1 MYLRFSDRLLNMR
14 RTWNARECEQPC
26 STNQIGET
34 TRHETLLRERTPDG
48 ETSHG
53 LLQILNAGA
62 IYFLVALGAGFVFE
76 VVRLEVVAQHISEF
90 IARIMEPPSTI
101 LAMIIGA
108 KWVIDQFTLPP
119 LPAVRLGVGTVA
131 LGFMILMEC
140 MVVLPLHGL
149 SLGEYF
155 TFQGSVI
162 GTLPVSALGVLTVM
176 PFLVGYHWER

>member
-1 MYLRFSDRLLNMR
+1 MPD
-14 RTWNARECEQPC
+14 
-26 STNQIGET
+26 
-34 TRHETLLRERTPDG
+34 RTPGSEKTKGMVD
-48 ETSHG
+48 
-53 LLQILNAGA
+53 IVKAGTV
-62 IYFLVALGAGFVFE
+62 YFLVALGAGFVLE

-90 IARIMEPPSTI
+90 IARIMETPSTI

-140 MVVLPLHGL
+140 MIVLPLHGL

-155 TFQGSVI
+155 TLQGSVV
-162 GTLPVSALGVLTVM
+162 GTLPVSALGVLAVM

>member
-1 MYLRFSDRLLNMR
+1 MPD
-14 RTWNARECEQPC
+14 
-26 STNQIGET
+26 
-34 TRHETLLRERTPDG
+34 RTPDG
-48 ETSHG
+48 ERTKDIVE
-53 LLQILNAGA
+53 ILKAGTV
-62 IYFLVALGAGFVFE
+62 YFLVALGAGFVLE
-76 VVRLEVVAQHISEF
+76 VVRLEVVAQHISAF
-90 IARIMEPPSTI
+90 IARIMETPSTI

-108 KWVIDQFTLPP
+108 KWVIDRFTLPP

-155 TFQGSVI
+155 TFHGSVI

>member
-1 MYLRFSDRLLNMR
+1 MPDR
-14 RTWNARECEQPC
+14 A
-26 STNQIGET
+26 
-34 TRHETLLRERTPDG
+34 PDG
-48 ETSHG
+48 ERTKDIVD
-53 LLQILNAGA
+53 ILKAGTV
-62 IYFLVALGAGFVFE
+62 YFLVALGAGFVFE

-90 IARIMEPPSTI
+90 IARIMETPSTI

-108 KWVIDQFTLPP
+108 KWVIDRFTLPP

-131 LGFMILMEC
+131 LGCMILTEC

-155 TFQGSVI
+155 TLQRSVV
-162 GTLPVSALGVLTVM
+162 GTLPFSALGVLAVM